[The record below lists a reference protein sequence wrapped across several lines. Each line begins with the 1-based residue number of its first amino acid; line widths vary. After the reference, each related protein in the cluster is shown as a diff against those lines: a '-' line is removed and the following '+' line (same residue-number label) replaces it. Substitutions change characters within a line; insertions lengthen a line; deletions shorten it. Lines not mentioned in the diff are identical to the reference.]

1 MFRRLSLVRTLRDWA
16 FFSEAIFSSRFS
28 FVGKNR
34 YLFRNRKI
42 MTEGRNA
49 KIGQIEI
56 IDNDLILQSLSE
68 GVCVIDA
75 SRKLAF
81 ANHSAAK
88 LLDFQNDDLIGKNYD
103 IVFFRHD
110 KSLSEDE
117 LAICPI
123 QFALTEGAAS
133 HINTETFFRSDGSTF
148 LVEYVCSPIF
158 EENEIAGAVVT
169 FQDITERR
177 DIEAALSEV
186 RELALESARTKAAFL
201 ANMSHEIR
209 TPLSGVVGTANL
221 LLDTDLTA
229 EQRKYL
235 QMLRKSVDS
244 LMETVNDILDF
255 SKIEAGKLALE
266 TIEFNLR
273 ELLEETANLFKISA
287 NRKNLSLNFTVENG
301 VSEIFRGDAN
311 RLRQVLNNLLS
322 NAVKFTETGEIRLK
336 ISNSEETKSHTVLL
350 FEVFDTG
357 IGIDEEQKGR
367 LFQPFTQADIS
378 TTRRFGGTGLGLA
391 ICREIVEMMQGEIG
405 LESEIGKG
413 SRFWFTVL
421 LVQSPKSKVQS
432 LKTQIDTETF
442 GRNDKKGLRT
452 RNLELGTLKILI
464 VEDDEVNREITSKL
478 LEQIG
483 YNSEFA
489 ENGAEAVKKTGEKD
503 FDLILMDC
511 QMPEMDGFAA
521 AQMIRRREKSPH
533 SKIIA
538 LTAFSAE
545 AEREKC
551 LRSGMNDYLCKPVT
565 KKDLVEILQKHFSAE
580 KVSPN
585 LDLEENFVQ
594 HSLSEIIIP
603 EILNSFLAIESR
615 GEKNFVSEILQI
627 YCENAEK
634 QISALKTDIQN
645 RDAESI
651 GRRAHSLKGSSANV
665 GLEKLTALFEDLQLQ
680 ANTENW
686 ERIEN
691 LITEIIEKIEFI
703 KKRIHYR

>member
-1 MFRRLSLVRTLRDWA
+1 
-16 FFSEAIFSSRFS
+16 
-28 FVGKNR
+28 
-34 YLFRNRKI
+34 

-75 SRKLAF
+75 SRKITF
-81 ANHSAAK
+81 ANHSAAR
-88 LLDFQNDDLIGKNYD
+88 LLNFQNEDLIGKNYD

-110 KSLSEDE
+110 KSLSEED

-133 HINTETFFRSDGSTF
+133 HINTETFFRSDASTF
-148 LVEYVCSPIF
+148 LVEYICAPIF
-158 EENEIAGAVVT
+158 ESAEIVGAVVT

-266 TIEFNLR
+266 TIDFNLR
-273 ELLEETANLFKISA
+273 ELLEETVNLFKISA
-287 NRKNLSLNFTVENG
+287 NRKNLSLNLTIENG
-301 VSEIFRGDAN
+301 AAENFRGDAN

-322 NAVKFTETGEIRLK
+322 NAVKFTEAGEIRLK
-336 ISNSEETKSHTVLL
+336 VSVSEETESQTVWL

-357 IGIDEEQKGR
+357 IGIDEEQKTR

-391 ICREIVEMMQGEIG
+391 ICKEIVEMMHGEIG
-405 LESEIGKG
+405 VDSEIGKG

-432 LKTQIDTETF
+432 FKPQIYDDKEVPETNEEK
-442 GRNDKKGLRT
+442 R
-452 RNLELGTLKILI
+452 LGTLKILI

-483 YNSEFA
+483 YKSEFA
-489 ENGAEAVKKTGEKD
+489 ENGAEAVRKTSEKD

-521 AQMIRRREKSPH
+521 AKMIRQSEKSPH
-533 SKIIA
+533 PKIIA

-551 LRSGMNDYLCKPVT
+551 FRAGMDDYLCKPVT
-565 KKDLVEILQKHFSAE
+565 KNDLTKIIQKHFSAE
-580 KVSPN
+580 KVLPN

-594 HSLSEIIIP
+594 HSLSEIIAP
-603 EILNSFLAIESR
+603 QILNALLAIEAR

-627 YCENAEK
+627 YCENAER
-634 QISALKTDIQN
+634 QILTLKADIQN
-645 RDAESI
+645 RDVESI

-665 GLEKLTALFEDLQLQ
+665 GLEELTEFFEDLQ
-680 ANTENW
+680 TEASSGNW
-686 ERIEN
+686 ERIEH
-691 LITEIIEKIEFI
+691 LITEITEKFEVI
-703 KKRIHYR
+703 KQRIH